1 MAFFS
6 SLSFILVSSKPNKL
20 YLELSFNYLKLS
32 EYNLA
37 FNKDAFY
44 KLKEFKENSLSVN
57 LREMKVGCK
66 PVSLFKEKVLI
77 ELSKKEEMKAIIK
90 SENSNAKIE
99 KAVEFEVIE
108 ESIEYFDYLVSQLE
122 K

>member
-1 MAFFS
+1 
-6 SLSFILVSSKPNKL
+6 
-20 YLELSFNYLKLS
+20 
-32 EYNLA
+32 
-37 FNKDAFY
+37 
-44 KLKEFKENSLSVN
+44 
-57 LREMKVGCK
+57 MKVGCK